1 MFPFHVLIIFFFF
14 FCLFFVDISSLSY
27 QTVVV
32 RAGQNVN
39 ISCPGVNELSLVS
52 DLEWRCQGCG
62 YNKTTNNKD
71 GQATDSSASA
81 VKLVEYGGNSDAI
94 VVWHNS
100 DRLSLDSQ
108 SYALVLNPV
117 RHYDHGEYTCLVNER
132 RRPDAIINLI
142 VQGTVLNSTQ
152 LLCDVTTSFS
162 SERNLCLSTTT
173 TLTKRRRTYSLHPST
188 TFL

>member
-1 MFPFHVLIIFFFF
+1 M
-14 FCLFFVDISSLSY
+14 
-27 QTVVV
+27 V

-62 YNKTTNNKD
+62 GYNKTTAHNNNNNNNNNKD
-71 GQATDSSASA
+71 QGSGGDSSSSA
-81 VKLVEYGGNSDAI
+81 VKLVEYGGNSEAV

-108 SYALVLNPV
+108 TYALAFNPV

-132 RRPDAIINLI
+132 RRPDAIIHLV
-142 VQGTVLNSTQ
+142 VQGTVVSVYLTRHFILLLYVHESPSSPSSPPSAQSTAII
-152 LLCDVTTSFS
+152 V
-162 SERNLCLSTTT
+162 
-173 TLTKRRRTYSLHPST
+173 
-188 TFL
+188 

>member
-1 MFPFHVLIIFFFF
+1 M
-14 FCLFFVDISSLSY
+14 
-27 QTVVV
+27 VV

-162 SERNLCLSTTT
+162 SNVTCASQ
-173 TLTKRRRTYSLHPST
+173 RRRR
-188 TFL
+188 